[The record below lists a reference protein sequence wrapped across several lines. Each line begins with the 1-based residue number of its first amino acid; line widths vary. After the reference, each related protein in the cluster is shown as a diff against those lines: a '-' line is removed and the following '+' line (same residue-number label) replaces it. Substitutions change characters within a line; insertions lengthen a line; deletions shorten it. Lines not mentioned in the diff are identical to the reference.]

1 LSYAIKRL
9 SNTHKVVMHE
19 IKVLQNGFVGKIS
32 GIIFDYSDLNRKLLP
47 SKQKNRENN
56 WYIKNLG
63 MVNFF

>member
-1 LSYAIKRL
+1 
-9 SNTHKVVMHE
+9 MHE